1 MDRLETE
8 LRGKLQII
16 RVNVH
21 DTVGLKLGD
30 RFDFR
35 ITPTFIFFDDN
46 GIEQWRS
53 VGALDA
59 EHVRSSVT
67 AQ

>member
-1 MDRLETE
+1 MDRLETQ
-8 LRGKLQII
+8 LSGKLQII

-35 ITPTFIFFDDN
+35 VTPTFIFFDHN
-46 GIEQWRS
+46 GIEQWRT
-53 VGALDA
+53 VGTLDA
-59 EHVRSSVT
+59 ERVRSSIG